1 MTESKRLSL
10 LDRYLT
16 LWIFLAMAIGV
27 GAGAVFPQLPKLLD
41 ALSVGTISVPIAVG
55 LLWMMY
61 PPLARVKYEE
71 LSKVGKA
78 WKMFSVSLFQNWLV
92 GPFLMFGL
100 AWLFLPDMPEY
111 RIGIIIVG
119 LARCIAMVLVWNM
132 LAEGD
137 NEYAAVLVALN
148 SIFQVALYSVYA
160 WFFVTLL
167 SSWVSQGSGVTVAI
181 SIWDIAKTVFIYL
194 GIPFIAGIVTR
205 FALVRKKG
213 KTWYDE
219 TFVEKLSPTALI
231 GLLFTI
237 VVMFSLKGEYIL
249 ALPWDVVRIAIPLV
263 SYFLIMFTV
272 SFIMSKAWKF
282 YYPETATLSFT
293 AASNNFELAIAVAV
307 GVFGINSGEAFAA
320 VIGPLFEVPVL
331 ISLVNVSLWAKRR
344 FFAEPKPVRSR
355 QNCPE
360 GLNEG
365 IRLERISPNR
375 LRQVRTSSPQRI
387 LLHKRR
393 PLGRSRM
400 AKPGLE

>member
-1 MTESKRLSL
+1 MVENVPQRLSL
-10 LDRYLT
+10 LNRFLT

-27 GAGAVFPQLPKLLD
+27 GAGAAFPEISKILD
-41 ALSVGTISVPIAVG
+41 ALRIDTVSLPIAVG

-61 PPLARVKYEE
+61 PPLAKVKYEE
-71 LSKVGKA
+71 LSKVAKA
-78 WKMFSVSLFQNWLV
+78 WKMFTVSIIQNWLV

-100 AWLFLPDMPEY
+100 AWLFLPDLPEY

-119 LARCIAMVLVWNM
+119 LARCIAMVLIWNM
-132 LAEGD
+132 LAGGD
-137 NEYAAVLVALN
+137 NEYCALLVALN

-167 SSWVSQGSGVTVAI
+167 SSWISQGSGVIVNV
-181 SIWDIAKTVFIYL
+181 SIWDIARTVFVFL

-205 FALVRKKG
+205 FTLIRKKG
-213 KTWYDE
+213 KEWYDGV
-219 TFVEKLSPTALI
+219 FMEKLSPTALI

-263 SYFLIMFTV
+263 SYFLIMFGV
-272 SFIMSKAWKF
+272 SFLMSWALRF
-282 YYPETATLSFT
+282 TYPETATLSFT

-307 GVFGINSGEAFAA
+307 GVFGINSGQAFAA

-344 FFAEPKPVRSR
+344 FFPGSKDVALTEKTAVRSR
-355 QNCPE
+355 RE
-360 GLNEG
+360 
-365 IRLERISPNR
+365 
-375 LRQVRTSSPQRI
+375 
-387 LLHKRR
+387 
-393 PLGRSRM
+393 
-400 AKPGLE
+400 

>member
-1 MTESKRLSL
+1 LAAKKPKHLSL
-10 LDRYLT
+10 LDRFLT
-16 LWIFLAMAIGV
+16 VWIFLAMAIGV
-27 GAGAVFPQLPKLLD
+27 GAGAVFPQLTKLLD

-71 LSKVGKA
+71 LSKVGRA
-78 WKMFSVSLFQNWLV
+78 WRMFGVSLFQNWLV

-167 SSWVSQGSGVTVAI
+167 SSWVAQGSGVTVAI

-194 GIPFIAGIVTR
+194 GIPFIAGMATR
-205 FALVRKKG
+205 FILVRKKG

-237 VVMFSLKGEYIL
+237 VVMFSLKGGYIL
-249 ALPWDVVRIAIPLV
+249 SLPWDVVRIAIPLV

-272 SFIMSKAWKF
+272 SFVISKAWRF
-282 YYPETATLSFT
+282 SYPETATLSFT

-320 VIGPLFEVPVL
+320 VLGPLFEVPVL
-331 ISLVNVSLWAKRR
+331 IGLVNASLWARR
-344 FFAEPKPVRSR
+344 KFFTAGAEQIADV
-355 QNCPE
+355 
-360 GLNEG
+360 
-365 IRLERISPNR
+365 IHHER
-375 LRQVRTSSPQRI
+375 
-387 LLHKRR
+387 
-393 PLGRSRM
+393 
-400 AKPGLE
+400 

>member
-1 MTESKRLSL
+1 LAEKKPKRLSL
-10 LDRYLT
+10 LDRFLAV
-16 LWIFLAMAIGV
+16 WIFIAMAIGV
-27 GAGAVFPQLPKLLD
+27 SAGAVFPQLPKLID

-71 LSKVGKA
+71 LSKVGRA
-78 WKMFSVSLFQNWLV
+78 WRMFGVSLFQNWLV

-100 AWLFLPDMPEY
+100 AWLFLPDLPEY

-167 SSWVSQGSGVTVAI
+167 SSWVAQGSGVTVAI

-194 GIPFIAGIVTR
+194 GIPFIAGVATR
-205 FALVRKKG
+205 FILVRKKG
-213 KTWYDE
+213 KTWYDG

-237 VVMFSLKGEYIL
+237 VVMFSLKGGYIL
-249 ALPWDVVRIAIPLV
+249 SLPWDIVRIAIPLV

-272 SFIMSKAWKF
+272 SFVISKAWRF
-282 YYPETATLSFT
+282 SYPETATLSFT

-320 VIGPLFEVPVL
+320 VLGPLFEVPVL
-331 ISLVNVSLWAKRR
+331 IGLVNVSLWARR
-344 FFAEPKPVRSR
+344 KFFTVGAEQIADVIPH
-355 QNCPE
+355 
-360 GLNEG
+360 
-365 IRLERISPNR
+365 ERR
-375 LRQVRTSSPQRI
+375 
-387 LLHKRR
+387 
-393 PLGRSRM
+393 
-400 AKPGLE
+400 

>member
-1 MTESKRLSL
+1 MAEGESKRLSL
-10 LDRYLT
+10 LDRFLT
-16 LWIFLAMAIGV
+16 LWIFLAMAVGV
-27 GAGAVFPQLPKLLD
+27 GAGAAFPQLPKLLD
-41 ALSVGTISVPIAVG
+41 TLSIGTISIPIAVG

-61 PPLARVKYEE
+61 PPLARVKFEE

-111 RIGIIIVG
+111 RTGIIIVG

-167 SSWVSQGSGVTVAI
+167 SSWVAHGSGVAVAI
-181 SIWDIAKTVFIYL
+181 SIWDIARTVFIYL

-205 FALVRKKG
+205 FTLIRKKG

-237 VVMFSLKGEYIL
+237 VVMFSLKGGYIL

-263 SYFLIMFTV
+263 SYFLIMFTI
-272 SFIMSKAWKF
+272 SFIMSKAWRF
-282 YYPETATLSFT
+282 TYPETATLSFT

-320 VIGPLFEVPVL
+320 VIGPLFEVPIL
-331 ISLVNVSLWAKRR
+331 ISLVNVALWAKKR
-344 FFAEPKPVRSR
+344 FFVEAKHIPVPAE
-355 QNCPE
+355 
-360 GLNEG
+360 L
-365 IRLERISPNR
+365 
-375 LRQVRTSSPQRI
+375 PQR
-387 LLHKRR
+387 R
-393 PLGRSRM
+393 
-400 AKPGLE
+400 E

>member
-1 MTESKRLSL
+1 
-10 LDRYLT
+10 
-16 LWIFLAMAIGV
+16 
-27 GAGAVFPQLPKLLD
+27 
-41 ALSVGTISVPIAVG
+41 
-55 LLWMMY
+55 
-61 PPLARVKYEE
+61 VKYDE

-78 WKMFSVSLFQNWLV
+78 WKMFGLSLFQNWLV

-167 SSWVSQGSGVTVAI
+167 SSWVAHGSGVTVAI
-181 SIWDIAKTVFIYL
+181 SIWDIARTVFIYL

-213 KTWYDE
+213 KDWYDG

-237 VVMFSLKGEYIL
+237 VVMFSLKGGYIL

-263 SYFLIMFTV
+263 SYFLIMFTL

-282 YYPETATLSFT
+282 KYPETATLSFT

-331 ISLVNVSLWAKRR
+331 ISLVNVALWARKR
-344 FFAEPKPVRSR
+344 FFTEDQFEETAAQTKR
-355 QNCPE
+355 QDQ
-360 GLNEG
+360 LS
-365 IRLERISPNR
+365 IR
-375 LRQVRTSSPQRI
+375 
-387 LLHKRR
+387 
-393 PLGRSRM
+393 
-400 AKPGLE
+400 

>member
-1 MTESKRLSL
+1 MAEQGSKRLSL
-10 LDRYLT
+10 LDRFLT
-16 LWIFLAMAIGV
+16 LWIFLAMAVGV
-27 GAGAVFPQLPKLLD
+27 GAGAAFPQLPKLLG
-41 ALSVGTISVPIAVG
+41 AMSIGTISIPIAVG

-61 PPLARVKYEE
+61 PPLARVKYED

-78 WKMFSVSLFQNWLV
+78 WKMLSVSLVQNWLV

-137 NEYAAVLVALN
+137 NEYAALLVALN

-167 SSWVSQGSGVTVAI
+167 SSWVAHGSGVTVAI

-205 FALVRKKG
+205 YTLVRKKG
-213 KTWYDE
+213 KAWYDG
-219 TFVEKLSPTALI
+219 TFAEKLSPTALI
-231 GLLFTI
+231 GLLFTV

-272 SFIMSKAWKF
+272 SFVMSKAWKF
-282 YYPETATLSFT
+282 SYPETATLSFT

-331 ISLVNVSLWAKRR
+331 IGLVDVALWAKKR
-344 FFAEPKPVRSR
+344 FFAEAAEPT
-355 QNCPE
+355 
-360 GLNEG
+360 
-365 IRLERISPNR
+365 RITAESA
-375 LRQVRTSSPQRI
+375 QMS
-387 LLHKRR
+387 K
-393 PLGRSRM
+393 
-400 AKPGLE
+400 

>member
-1 MTESKRLSL
+1 M
-10 LDRYLT
+10 
-16 LWIFLAMAIGV
+16 
-27 GAGAVFPQLPKLLD
+27 FPQLPKLLD
-41 ALSVGTISVPIAVG
+41 ALSVGTISAPIAVG

-71 LSKVGKA
+71 LSKIRNA

-100 AWLFLPDMPEY
+100 AWLFLPDLPGY

-160 WFFVTLL
+160 WFFITLL
-167 SSWVSQGSGVTVAI
+167 SSWVAQGSGAIVAI
-181 SIWDIAKTVFIYL
+181 SIWDIARTVFIYL

-205 FALVRKKG
+205 FTLVHKKG
-213 KTWYDE
+213 KRWYDE
-219 TFVEKLSPTALI
+219 TFVERLSPTALI

-237 VVMFSLKGEYIL
+237 VVMFSLKGGYIL
-249 ALPWDVVRIAIPLV
+249 ALPWDVVRIAVPLV
-263 SYFLIMFTV
+263 SYFLIMFTL
-272 SFIMSKAWKF
+272 SFTMAKAWKF
-282 YYPETATLSFT
+282 SYPETATLSFT

-331 ISLVNVSLWAKRR
+331 ISLVNVALWAKKRYFR
-344 FFAEPKPVRSR
+344 DPRAELATITLPTK
-355 QNCPE
+355 
-360 GLNEG
+360 
-365 IRLERISPNR
+365 
-375 LRQVRTSSPQRI
+375 
-387 LLHKRR
+387 H
-393 PLGRSRM
+393 
-400 AKPGLE
+400 

>member
-1 MTESKRLSL
+1 MAQRLSL
-10 LDRYLT
+10 LDRFLA

-27 GAGAVFPQLPKLLD
+27 VAGAAFPQLPTLLETF
-41 ALSVGTISVPIAVG
+41 SVGTISVPIAVG

-100 AWLFLPDMPEY
+100 AWLFLPDLPEY

-132 LAEGD
+132 LAGGD
-137 NEYAAVLVALN
+137 SEYAAVLVALN

-167 SSWVSQGSGVTVAI
+167 SSWVAHGSGVTVAVSI
-181 SIWDIAKTVFIYL
+181 SDIAKTVFIYL
-194 GIPFIAGIVTR
+194 GIPFIAGMATR
-205 FALVRKKG
+205 YALVRKRG
-213 KTWYDE
+213 KEWYDG

-237 VVMFSLKGEYIL
+237 VVMFSLKGGYIL

-263 SYFLIMFTV
+263 SYFLIMFTL
-272 SFIMSKAWKF
+272 SFIMSKAWRF
-282 YYPETATLSFT
+282 SYPETATLSFT

-331 ISLVNVSLWAKRR
+331 ISLVSVALWAKKHYFR
-344 FFAEPKPVRSR
+344 EP
-355 QNCPE
+355 
-360 GLNEG
+360 
-365 IRLERISPNR
+365 
-375 LRQVRTSSPQRI
+375 QVELATVTMPT
-387 LLHKRR
+387 KD
-393 PLGRSRM
+393 
-400 AKPGLE
+400 

>member
-1 MTESKRLSL
+1 LAEKKPKRLSL
-10 LDRYLT
+10 LDRFLAV
-16 LWIFLAMAIGV
+16 WIFIAMAIGV

-71 LSKVGKA
+71 LSKVGRA
-78 WKMFSVSLFQNWLV
+78 WRMFGVSLFQNWLV

-100 AWLFLPDMPEY
+100 AWLFLPDLPEY

-167 SSWVSQGSGVTVAI
+167 SSWVAQGSGVTVAI

-194 GIPFIAGIVTR
+194 GIPFIAGVATR
-205 FALVRKKG
+205 FILVRKKG
-213 KTWYDE
+213 KTWYDG

-237 VVMFSLKGEYIL
+237 VVMFSLKGGYIL
-249 ALPWDVVRIAIPLV
+249 SLPWDVVRIAIPLV

-272 SFIMSKAWKF
+272 SFVISKAWRF
-282 YYPETATLSFT
+282 SYPETATLSFT

-320 VIGPLFEVPVL
+320 VLGPLFEVPVL
-331 ISLVNVSLWAKRR
+331 IGLVNVSLWARR
-344 FFAEPKPVRSR
+344 KFFTAGAEQIADVIPH
-355 QNCPE
+355 
-360 GLNEG
+360 
-365 IRLERISPNR
+365 ERR
-375 LRQVRTSSPQRI
+375 
-387 LLHKRR
+387 
-393 PLGRSRM
+393 
-400 AKPGLE
+400 

>member
-1 MTESKRLSL
+1 MAARLSL

-16 LWIFLAMAIGV
+16 AWIFVAMTIGV
-27 GAGAVFPQLPKLLD
+27 GAGAAVPQLPNILNQF
-41 ALSVGTISVPIAVG
+41 SVGTISIPIAIG

-71 LSKVGKA
+71 LPKIRKA
-78 WKMFSVSLFQNWLV
+78 WKMFTVSLVQNWLV

-100 AWLFLPDMPEY
+100 AWLFLPDLPEF

-137 NEYAAVLVALN
+137 SEYAAVLVALN

-160 WFFVTLL
+160 WFFITLL
-167 SSWVSQGSGVTVAI
+167 SSWIAPGSGVTVAI
-181 SIWDIAKTVFIYL
+181 SVWEIAKTVFIYL
-194 GIPFIAGIVTR
+194 GIPFIAGMATR
-205 FALVRKKG
+205 YMLVRKKG
-213 KTWYDE
+213 KAWYDE

-249 ALPWDVVRIAIPLV
+249 TLPWDVVRIAIPLV
-263 SYFLIMFTV
+263 SYFLIMFTI
-272 SFIMSKAWKF
+272 SFVMSKAWKF
-282 YYPETATLSFT
+282 SYPETATLSFT

-331 ISLVNVSLWAKRR
+331 ISLVNVALWAQKR
-344 FFAEPKPVRSR
+344 FVAEPKQITIAEELP
-355 QNCPE
+355 
-360 GLNEG
+360 
-365 IRLERISPNR
+365 
-375 LRQVRTSSPQRI
+375 
-387 LLHKRR
+387 RR
-393 PLGRSRM
+393 
-400 AKPGLE
+400 

>member
-1 MTESKRLSL
+1 
-10 LDRYLT
+10 
-16 LWIFLAMAIGV
+16 MAIGV
-27 GAGAVFPQLPKLLD
+27 GLGAIFPQLSILINS
-41 ALSVGTISVPIAVG
+41 LSINSISLPIALG

-71 LSKVGKA
+71 LGKLKKA
-78 WKMFSVSLFQNWLV
+78 WKMFSLSIFQNWLV

-100 AWLFLPDMPEY
+100 AWLFLPDLPEY

-137 NEYAAVLVALN
+137 NEYCAALVALN

-167 SSWVSQGSGVTVAI
+167 SSWVSHGSGVAVQV
-181 SIWDIAKTVFIYL
+181 SVFDIARTVFVFL
-194 GIPFIAGIVTR
+194 GVPFIAGIVTR
-205 FALVRKKG
+205 FLLLRKKG
-213 KTWYDE
+213 KQWYE
-219 TFVEKLSPTALI
+219 GTFVEKLSPTALI

-237 VVMFSLKGEYIL
+237 VVMFSLKGRYIL

-272 SFIMSKAWKF
+272 SFMMSKAWKF
-282 YYPETATLSFT
+282 NYPETATLSFT
-293 AASNNFELAIAVAV
+293 AASNNFELAIAVAI

-331 ISLVNVSLWAKRR
+331 ISLVNVAVWAKKR
-344 FFAEPKPVRSR
+344 FFAEEEGSVRAAGQVSR
-355 QNCPE
+355 SMPE
-360 GLNEG
+360 
-365 IRLERISPNR
+365 
-375 LRQVRTSSPQRI
+375 VKT
-387 LLHKRR
+387 
-393 PLGRSRM
+393 
-400 AKPGLE
+400 